1 MDSLYSI
8 IALVV
13 FGALVALLVNLQKK
27 KSSFTVRV
35 LAALGLG
42 AIFGSVL
49 QAIFGADSS
58 VTKEVIKWSGIIGSG
73 FTKSLQFIIVPLILL
88 SIISAITKIQTGA
101 KAFKTS
107 GKILAILLITTT
119 ISGLIG
125 FLAVQVFGLD
135 ASALVQS
142 VSSTKSGESLKPTD
156 IPTSIL
162 NIIPSNIFSALT
174 ANSALPIVFIGVI
187 IGFAILTIKKQDLS
201 LGQKYVNVVDNA
213 NLLIMTITDFVIELT
228 PYGVLALISK
238 VTAVN
243 KPETIINL
251 LMFVVACFA
260 ALIAVFIIHLAILGL
275 SGVNI
280 IKYLKKASPALIF
293 AFTSRSSAATLP
305 LTIKVQTDKLGVSKG
320 HANLAGAF
328 GTTIGQNGCAGV
340 YPAMVVTLVA
350 AALGWKVWAPSFI
363 VPLLIYVTI
372 SSIGIAGVGGG
383 ATNASILVLSMFGL
397 PIELVAILASVDFL
411 IDMGRTAL
419 NVNDAILAG
428 VLSSKLDKDFNNDIF
443 NDEITIE
450 ELEAK
455 QVGSTAAPQV

>member
-1 MDSLYSI
+1 MNLLYPI
-8 IALVV
+8 IALIV
-13 FGALVALLVNLQKK
+13 FCGLLALLVYLQKSNK
-27 KSSFTVRV
+27 SFTVRV
-35 LAALGLG
+35 LAALGMGLV
-42 AIFGSVL
+42 FGSAL

-58 VTKEVIKWSGIIGSG
+58 VTTEVTKWTGIVGSG
-73 FTKSLQFIIVPLILL
+73 FTKSLQFIIVPLILV

-107 GKILAILLITTT
+107 GKIIAILLITTAV
-119 ISGLIG
+119 SALIG
-125 FLAVQVFGLD
+125 FLAVQIFGLD
-135 ASALVQS
+135 ASELVKSISGAEQS
-142 VSSTKSGESLKPTD
+142 EPRKPTD

-187 IGFAILTIKKQDLS
+187 IGFAILAIKDQNLD
-201 LGQKYVNVVDNA
+201 LGQKFLSFVEGA
-213 NLLIMTITDFVIELT
+213 NELVMTITDFVIEFT
-228 PYGVLALISK
+228 PYGVLALITK

-251 LMFVVACFA
+251 IMFVVASFA
-260 ALIAVFIIHLAILGL
+260 ALITMFIIHLIILRL

-280 IKYLKKASPALIF
+280 VKYLKKVSPALIF

-305 LTIKVQTDKLGVSKG
+305 LTIKVQTDNLGVSKG

-340 YPAMVVTLVA
+340 HPAMVVTLVA
-350 AALGWKVWAPSFI
+350 AALGWKVWDPGFI
-363 VPLLIYVTI
+363 VLLLIYVTI

-397 PIELVAILASVDFL
+397 PIDLVAILASVEFL

-419 NVNDAILAG
+419 NVHDAILAG
-428 VLSSKLDKDFNNDIF
+428 VISSKLDNEFNNDIF
-443 NDEITIE
+443 NDKVKVE
-450 ELEAK
+450 ELKA
-455 QVGSTAAPQV
+455 

>member
-1 MDSLYSI
+1 MDKIYAL
-8 IALVV
+8 IALAV
-13 FGALVALLVNLQKK
+13 FGALLALLAILQKRK
-27 KSSFTVRV
+27 KSFTVRV
-35 LAALGLG
+35 LAALVTG
-42 AIFGSVL
+42 IVFGSAL
-49 QAIFGADSS
+49 QAIFGAESS
-58 VTKEVIKWSGIIGSG
+58 VTKEVIKWTGIVGSG
-73 FTKSLQFIIVPLILL
+73 FTKSLQFIIVPLVLL
-88 SIISAITKIQTGA
+88 SITSAITKIQTGA
-101 KAFKTS
+101 RAFRTS
-107 GKILAILLITTT
+107 GKILAILLITTA
-119 ISGLIG
+119 ISGLMG
-125 FLAVQVFGLD
+125 FLAVQIFGLD
-135 ASALVQS
+135 ASELVKS
-142 VSSTKSGESLKPTD
+142 VSGSKSDELKPTD
-156 IPTSIL
+156 IPASIL

-174 ANSALPIVFIGVI
+174 SNSALPIVFIGVI
-187 IGFAILTIKKQDLS
+187 IGFAILAIKKEDPDLCGKFIS
-201 LGQKYVNVVDNA
+201 VVESANVLV
-213 NLLIMTITDFVIELT
+213 MTITDFVIEFT

-260 ALIAVFIIHLAILGL
+260 ALTTMFVIHLVILGL
-275 SGVNI
+275 SGINI

-350 AALGWKVWAPSFI
+350 AALGWEIWNPGFI
-363 VPLLIYVTI
+363 VLLLVYVTI

-428 VLSSKLDKDFNNDIF
+428 VLSSKMDREFNQDVF
-443 NDEITIE
+443 NDRITTE
-450 ELEAK
+450 ETVA
-455 QVGSTAAPQV
+455 

>member
-1 MDSLYSI
+1 MDLLYSI
-8 IALVV
+8 IALLI
-13 FGALVALLVNLQKK
+13 FGALITLLVSLQKRN
-27 KSSFTVRV
+27 KSFNVRV
-35 LAALGLG
+35 LTALGMG
-42 AIFGSVL
+42 IIFGSAL
-49 QAIFGADSS
+49 QGIFGADSN
-58 VTKEVIKWSGIIGSG
+58 VTTEVIKWTGIVGSG
-73 FTKSLQFIIVPLILL
+73 FTKLLQFIIVPLIFI
-88 SIISAITKIQTGA
+88 SITSAITKIQTGA
-101 KAFKTS
+101 KAFRTS
-107 GKILAILLITTT
+107 GKIIAILLITAAV
-119 ISGLIG
+119 SGLIG
-125 FLAVQVFGLD
+125 FFAVQVFGLD

-142 VSSTKSGESLKPTD
+142 ISGTEPNESLAPTD

-162 NIIPSNIFSALT
+162 NIIPSNLFSALT

-187 IGFAILTIKKQDLS
+187 IGFAILAIKEQDLN
-201 LGQKYVNVVDNA
+201 LGQKFLSVVDSA
-213 NLLIMTITDFVIELT
+213 NELVMTITDFVIELT

-243 KPETIINL
+243 KPETIMNL
-251 LMFVVACFA
+251 LMFVVASFA
-260 ALIAVFIIHLAILGL
+260 ALITVFIIHLVILGL
-275 SGVNI
+275 SGINI
-280 IKYLKKASPALIF
+280 RKYLKKASPALIF

-340 YPAMVVTLVA
+340 HPAMVVTLVA
-350 AALGWKVWAPSFI
+350 AALGWKVWDPGFI
-363 VPLLIYVTI
+363 VLLLVYVTI

-397 PIELVAILASVDFL
+397 PIDLVAILASVEFL

-419 NVNDAILAG
+419 NVHGAILAG

-443 NDEITIE
+443 NDKITIE

-455 QVGSTAAPQV
+455 QAGSSASA

>member
-1 MDSLYSI
+1 MDTIYAL
-8 IALVV
+8 IALAV
-13 FGALVALLVNLQKK
+13 FGALLALLAILQKRK
-27 KSSFTVRV
+27 KSFTVRV
-35 LAALGLG
+35 LAALGTG
-42 AIFGSVL
+42 IVFGSAL
-49 QAIFGADSS
+49 QAIFSAESS
-58 VTKEVIKWSGIIGSG
+58 VTKEVIKWTGIVGSG
-73 FTKSLQFIIVPLILL
+73 FTKSLQFIIVPLVLL

-101 KAFKTS
+101 RAFRTS
-107 GKILAILLITTT
+107 GKILAILLITTA
-119 ISGLIG
+119 ISGLMG
-125 FLAVQVFGLD
+125 FLAVQIFGLD
-135 ASALVQS
+135 ASELVKS
-142 VSSTKSGESLKPTD
+142 VSGSKSDELKPTD
-156 IPTSIL
+156 IPASIL

-174 ANSALPIVFIGVI
+174 SNSALPIVFIGVI
-187 IGFAILTIKKQDLS
+187 IGFAILAIKNEDPDLGGKFIS
-201 LGQKYVNVVDNA
+201 AVESANVLV
-213 NLLIMTITDFVIELT
+213 MTITDFVIEFT

-238 VTAVN
+238 VAAVN

-260 ALIAVFIIHLAILGL
+260 ALTAMFVIHLVILGL
-275 SGVNI
+275 SGINI

-350 AALGWKVWAPSFI
+350 AALGWEVWNPGFI
-363 VPLLIYVTI
+363 VLLLVYVTI

-383 ATNASILVLSMFGL
+383 ATNASILVLSLFGL
-397 PIELVAILASVDFL
+397 PIELVAILASVDFI

-428 VLSSKLDKDFNNDIF
+428 VLSSKMDREFNQDVF
-443 NDEITIE
+443 NDRITTE
-450 ELEAK
+450 ETVA
-455 QVGSTAAPQV
+455 